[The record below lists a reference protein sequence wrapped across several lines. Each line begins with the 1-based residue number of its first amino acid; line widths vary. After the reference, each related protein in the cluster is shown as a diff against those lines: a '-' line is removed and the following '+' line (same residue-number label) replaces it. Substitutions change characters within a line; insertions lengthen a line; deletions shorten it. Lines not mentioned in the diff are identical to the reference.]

1 MAFKKIYKDLDL
13 LKIPISLSFRNE
25 YLYMTISGAS
35 LTIICFIILFI
46 YSIISIKELFEKS
59 SFTVITHEYQS
70 PNDEINL
77 TNVPILF
84 SLTDKYG
91 NPMELDSKLFE
102 LSVVYSVI
110 ENKYVKGGNTNFTHI
125 EKKIEI

>member
-1 MAFKKIYKDLDL
+1 M
-13 LKIPISLSFRNE
+13 E
-25 YLYMTISGAS
+25 
-35 LTIICFIILFI
+35 
-46 YSIISIKELFEKS
+46 ELFEKS
-59 SFTVITHEYQS
+59 SFTVITNEYQS

-102 LSVVYSVI
+102 LSVVYSII
-110 ENKYVKGGNTNFTHI
+110 ENKYVKHGKSNFTHI
-125 EKKIEI
+125 EKTIEIDKCDQLKNSLDLSFFLLIKILSYKLYFTTLIYKKTLL